1 MRCSNCGSENPAG
14 SRFCNQCGTP
24 LGKSCPKC
32 SAENARDARFC
43 SQCGV
48 SLDLLSECGAESQP
62 RERNLAG
69 ERRHLTVLFCDL
81 VNSTSIATQ
90 LDPEDWREVVA
101 SYHRTA
107 AQAIE
112 RFGGY
117 IAQYLGDG
125 VMAYFGW
132 PKAHEND
139 AERAARAGLAIVDEI
154 AKLNQQLAHAKLSAR
169 VGIDSGA
176 VVVGAGTAKDAHIFG
191 NVPNIAARAQAAAEP
206 NTVLVTAATQRL
218 ISGMFVVEDR
228 GSQSIKG
235 IERPLQLYR
244 AVEPSGVRGRLEAA
258 AAARGLTKFVGREE
272 ELRLLLSR
280 WKRVVEG
287 QGQVV
292 LITGE
297 PGIGKSRLARHFYEQ
312 IAGTPHG
319 WAYATASPF
328 FQNTPFHPVA
338 DVIRGLQ
345 QSYGNPLGRASKI
358 VAEQHSRTRTR
369 QTRARG
375 PNGLSTNAALRKR
388 ENQSGRLES
397 VSELKLDPPPV
408 TQLFLAAP
416 VEDRVS
422 PLPAAEQRRR
432 LLSSTVEWILGA
444 AHVMPLAIE
453 IEDLHW
459 ADASTLEL
467 IELLTEQCAKAPL
480 LLLYTARPEFHPNWQ
495 SGANLVQIM
504 LNPLDAY
511 NARSIVEQV
520 AGHRT
525 LPAETIKAVVQRTG
539 GVPLFVEELTLAVLE
554 YNAALFSGREIP
566 VTLRDSLMARLD
578 RLGPAYETL
587 QLGAALGVEFP
598 FDLLLAVSP
607 LNADQL
613 WRHLRALIEAEVLY
627 VRGLPP
633 ESSYQFKHVLIRDVA
648 YEGLLKSRRRELHT
662 RIAHTLEEK
671 FPERAAASPEILAY
685 HYTEAGL
692 NAQAVRYWR
701 KAGQKA
707 SERSANIE
715 AITHLRKGLELIKGL
730 PTSTERLIEEVR
742 LQIALTN
749 PLIATAGYTAPEV
762 QEAGNRA
769 LDLSRQLGDSSWL
782 LASLRILQTIYFNR
796 GELEIAVE
804 LARQLIHLAEMT
816 RDQEALLWTH
826 YAMGFTLA
834 AAGKLKAAREHL
846 ERSIAFYD
854 TRRAGTYGYVQDP
867 GPTAAALLSHVIHSL
882 GYPEQALRKMR
893 YALAQARSISHPFTL
908 AWVLGFAAELHWARG
923 EKFIA
928 QELWNEEINLCI
940 QHGFR
945 QLLASASLWLGFTM
959 VEEGKGEDGMTKMRQ
974 ALHELNPIRKLY
986 ERPPLV
992 ALAQGKIGEVERGLV
1007 TIDEALSMTKI
1018 RTSYSAID
1026 CHLAKGLLLM
1036 MKNERSFRRAKQS
1049 FSQAIEIAR
1058 DQNAKSDELMAVV
1071 QLVKLLVQEGRRD
1084 EARAML
1090 AEIYGWFTEGFDTA
1104 DLKEAKA
1111 LLDDLSR

>member
-1 MRCSNCGSENPAG
+1 MLCFKCGADNREM
-14 SRFCNQCGTP
+14 
-24 LGKSCPKC
+24 
-32 SAENARDARFC
+32 ARFC
-43 SQCGV
+43 DSCGTALNNV
-48 SLDLLSECGAESQP
+48 GAGSAAQSTHSV
-62 RERNLAG
+62 AAVG

-81 VNSTSIATQ
+81 VNSTSIASQ
-90 LDPEDWREVVA
+90 LDPEEWRELVA
-101 SYHRTA
+101 GYYRVATA
-107 AQAIE
+107 AIE

-117 IAQYLGDG
+117 VAQYLGDG

-132 PKAHEND
+132 PEAHEND

-154 AKLNQQLAHAKLSAR
+154 AKLNRQLAHAKLSAR
-169 VGIDSGA
+169 VGIDSSA
-176 VVVGAGTAKDAHIFG
+176 VVVGAGTGKDAHIFG
-191 NVPNIAARAQAAAEP
+191 DVPNIAARAQVAAEP
-206 NTVLVTAATQRL
+206 DTVLATAATQRL

-228 GSQSIKG
+228 GPQSIKG
-235 IERPLQLYR
+235 IERPLQLCR
-244 AVEPSGVRGRLEAA
+244 IVEPSGVRGRLEAV
-258 AAARGLTKFVGREE
+258 AAARGLTKLVGREE

-280 WKRVVEG
+280 WERVLEGEG
-287 QGQVV
+287 QAV

-345 QSYGNPLGRASKI
+345 QSYGNQLGRASEI
-358 VAEQHSRTRTR
+358 VAEQRSRTRTR
-369 QTRARG
+369 QTGAGG
-375 PNGLSTNAALRKR
+375 PNGLSTNAVLREK

-397 VSELKLDPPPV
+397 VSNLKLDTPPIA
-408 TQLFLAAP
+408 QLFLAAP
-416 VEDRVS
+416 VEDRGS
-422 PLPAAEQRRR
+422 PLPSAEQRRR

-459 ADASTLEL
+459 ADPSTLEL

-480 LLLYTARPEFHPNWQ
+480 LLLYTARPGFHPSWQ
-495 SGANLVQIM
+495 SSANLVQIT
-504 LNPLDAY
+504 LNPLNAY
-511 NARSIVEQV
+511 SARAIVEQV
-520 AGHRT
+520 ARHKT
-525 LPAETIKAVVQRTG
+525 LPAETIKAVVERTD

-554 YNAALFSGREIP
+554 NDAALLSDREIP

-578 RLGPAYETL
+578 RLGPARETL
-587 QLGAALGVEFP
+587 QLGAVLGIEFP
-598 FDLLLAVSP
+598 YDLLLAVSP
-607 LNADQL
+607 LNEDQL
-613 WRHLRALIEAEVLY
+613 RRHLRALIEAELLY
-627 VRGLPP
+627 AHGLPS

-671 FPERAAASPEILAY
+671 FPERAAARPEILAY

-707 SERSANIE
+707 SRRSANVE

-730 PTSTERLIEEVR
+730 PTSTERLMEEVR

-749 PLIATAGYTAPEV
+749 PFIATTGYTAPEV

-769 LDLSRQLGDSSWL
+769 LDLCRQLGDSSGL
-782 LASLRILQTIYFNR
+782 FASLRILQTIYFNR

-804 LARQLIHLAEMT
+804 LAWQLIHLAEMT
-816 RDQEALLWTH
+816 RDQEALLWAH
-826 YAMGFTLA
+826 YVLGFTLA
-834 AAGKLKAAREHL
+834 AQGKLKAAREHL

-854 TRRAGTYGYVQDP
+854 TRRAGAYGYVQDP
-867 GPTAAALLSHVIHSL
+867 GPTAVALLSHVIHSL
-882 GYPEQALRKMR
+882 GYPEQALRRMR

-908 AWVLGFAAELHWARG
+908 AWVLGFAAELHWRRG

-928 QELWNEEINLCI
+928 QELWNEEANLCI
-940 QHGFR
+940 QQGFR
-945 QLLASASLWLGFTM
+945 QLLASASLWLGFSM
-959 VEEGKGEDGMTKMRQ
+959 VEEERGEDGMTKMRQ

-986 ERPPLV
+986 ESPPLV
-992 ALAQGKIGEVERGLV
+992 ALAQGKMGEAERGLA
-1007 TIDEALSMTKI
+1007 TIDEALSMTRIK
-1018 RTSYSAID
+1018 TSDSAVD
-1026 CHLAKGLLLM
+1026 CYLAKGLLLM
-1036 MKNERSFRRAKQS
+1036 MKNGRSFRRAKQS
-1049 FSQAIEIAR
+1049 FSQAIKIAR
-1058 DQNAKSDELMAVV
+1058 DQNAKSDELTAVV
-1071 QLVKLLVQEGRRD
+1071 HLVKLLVQEGRRD
-1084 EARAML
+1084 QAHSML
-1090 AEIYGWFTEGFDTA
+1090 AEIYNWFTEGFDTA
-1104 DLKEAKA
+1104 DLKEAKV
-1111 LLDDLSR
+1111 LLDELAA